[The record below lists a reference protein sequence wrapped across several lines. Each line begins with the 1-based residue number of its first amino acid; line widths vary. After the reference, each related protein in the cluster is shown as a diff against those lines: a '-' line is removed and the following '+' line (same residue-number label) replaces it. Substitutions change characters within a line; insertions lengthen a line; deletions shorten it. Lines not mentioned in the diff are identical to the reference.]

1 MSFSD
6 ITVALAL
13 EAEGAAFGNAR
24 RAEYLRACYPYDTP
38 ADAESMGRAQ
48 SACLLFA
55 RGLLSRQLDG
65 AGRPELDGVIRWRG
79 GQLDALRTPYAKTI
93 GLIEPL
99 VQELAKQRGWLV
111 GELWRGESLADG
123 TPLPPELL
131 PGDLVVVGNLGQ
143 APQLEPHRTQWR
155 TDWGG
160 ETHGLIVT
168 GQLGLEVASVDG
180 GQTDPGNG
188 GRSTA
193 ITKRQRRLE
202 RRHNGWWLGGR
213 RLHWALRVP
222 S

>member
-1 MSFSD
+1 MSYADS
-6 ITVALAL
+6 IVALAL

-24 RAEYLRACYPYDTP
+24 RSEYLRACYPYDTP

-48 SACLLFA
+48 SACMLFA
-55 RGLLSRQLDG
+55 RGLLSRQLD
-65 AGRPELDGVIRWRG
+65 AQGRPELDGAIRWRG

-99 VQELAKQRGWLV
+99 LQELAKQKGWLV
-111 GELWRGESLADG
+111 PELWKGEALADG
-123 TPLPPELL
+123 TPLPPELH

-143 APQLEPHRTQWR
+143 APQLEPHRSQWR
-155 TDWGG
+155 ATWGG

-213 RLHWALRVP
+213 RLHWALRVA

>member
-1 MSFSD
+1 MSYADS
-6 ITVALAL
+6 IVALAL

-24 RAEYLRACYPYDTP
+24 RSEYLRACYPYDTP

-48 SACLLFA
+48 SACMLFA
-55 RGLLSRQLDG
+55 RGLLSRQLD
-65 AGRPELDGVIRWRG
+65 AQGRPELDGAIRWRG

-99 VQELAKQRGWLV
+99 LQELAKQKGWLV
-111 GELWRGESLADG
+111 PELWKGEALADG

-131 PGDLVVVGNLGQ
+131 PGDLVVVGNLGSP
-143 APQLEPHRTQWR
+143 PQLEPHRSQWSA
-155 TDWGG
+155 TWGG
-160 ETHGLIVT
+160 VTHGLIVT
-168 GQLGLEVASVDG
+168 GAHGLEVASVDG

-188 GRSTA
+188 GLPTA

-213 RLHWALRVP
+213 RLNWALRVQP
-222 S
+222 